1 MGDEVVVVPY
11 DPAWAAA
18 FQVERERVAA
28 TLGKLALGIEHIGST
43 SVPGLSAKPV
53 IDLLVGTR
61 TFDDAD
67 RCLPLLLADG
77 WEFPVDVNDKI
88 KDRRFLRRVQ
98 GGVRTHHLHIVVF
111 GGELWDGYVRFRDA
125 LRKRPDLAAEYE
137 TLKRDLAVKYRD
149 QRERYTASKSDF
161 VARVLGRKPG

>member
-1 MGDEVVVVPY
+1 MADEVVVVPY
-11 DPAWAAA
+11 DPAWEAA
-18 FQVERERVAA
+18 FQAEKTRVAS
-28 TLGKLALGIEHIGST
+28 TLGALALGIEHIGST

-61 TFDDAD
+61 TFEDAD
-67 RCLPLLLADG
+67 ECLPRLLADG

-111 GGELWDGYVRFRDA
+111 EGELWDGYVRFRDA
-125 LRKRPDLAAEYE
+125 LRKRPDLAQEYE
-137 TLKRDLAVKYRD
+137 FLKRDLALKFRD
-149 QRERYTASKSDF
+149 QRERYTASKSGF
-161 VARVLGRKPG
+161 VAKVLGGKP